1 MGLLG
6 AWAVVGGLVFEVLF
20 SIVGRQSFVFSSN
33 GDYYFGLNIFR
44 GGCIV
49 DVDFLSVLYG

>member
-1 MGLLG
+1 M
-6 AWAVVGGLVFEVLF
+6 VGGLVFEVLF